1 MYLIKIVWSLHD
13 QEGYTHVPKTHSKE
27 RSEKKQKYKKKQR
40 NNRRELNEKK
50 WRTEIS
56 RLLVLYYTQGLK
68 PLPQECKAQEI
79 PQMAQ
84 RRVRKRRGSAEMFSE
99 RRFQCYRFKFL
110 EKERR
115 LRRTFLVG
123 SDWWIPPKR
132 PLWKERKQK
141 ENHKRR

>member
-1 MYLIKIVWSLHD
+1 MTRKAILKSPKRPIV
-13 QEGYTHVPKTHSKE
+13 KKE
-27 RSEKKQKYKKKQR
+27 VRRNKNTKKKQR

-50 WRTEIS
+50 RLTEMS

-79 PQMAQ
+79 PRWPQ

-99 RRFQCYRFKFL
+99 RRFQCYSFKFL

-115 LRRTFLVG
+115 
-123 SDWWIPPKR
+123 
-132 PLWKERKQK
+132 KEG
-141 ENHKRR
+141 